1 MMGGGHAVNERQAI
15 LPTMVVIS
23 HTFCMEKEN
32 DLISLY
38 TDIAH
43 ERKIT
48 GLPQTLT
55 LYLRNFTSPNFCIY
69 KANKHTPES
78 MQHIKGKENCGF
90 SMV

>member
-32 DLISLY
+32 DLISLC

-48 GLPQTLT
+48 GLLQTLT
-55 LYLRNFTSPNFCIY
+55 LY
-69 KANKHTPES
+69 
-78 MQHIKGKENCGF
+78 
-90 SMV
+90 